1 MQLFRDVIDECGF
14 MDLGFVGPRFTWSQ
28 HFDDR
33 HSIQERLDR
42 GLATDNWV
50 SKFLGSRVH
59 HLHYDSSGHSPL
71 LINLLGL
78 DSLPLKKTFRFE
90 EMWLSDSRCGETVE
104 VAQGSMENRYGVR
117 EIMMKIEKCGK
128 ELSWWNQNCFGNV
141 HKELEKKKHLLVL
154 VSLLIPSLM
163 YKIKQTFRK
172 SIHFCCKPQL

>member
-1 MQLFRDVIDECGF
+1 MN
-14 MDLGFVGPRFTWSQ
+14 
-28 HFDDR
+28 
-33 HSIQERLDR
+33 R

-59 HLHYDSSGHSPL
+59 HLHCDSSDHSPL

-90 EMWLSDSRCGETVE
+90 KMWLLDSRCGEIVE
-104 VAQGSMENRYGVR
+104 AAWSSMENQYGDR

-141 HKELEKKKHLLVL
+141 RKELEKKKHLLVFA
-154 VSLLIPSLM
+154 SLLIPSLM
-163 YKIKQTFRK
+163 YKIK
-172 SIHFCCKPQL
+172 